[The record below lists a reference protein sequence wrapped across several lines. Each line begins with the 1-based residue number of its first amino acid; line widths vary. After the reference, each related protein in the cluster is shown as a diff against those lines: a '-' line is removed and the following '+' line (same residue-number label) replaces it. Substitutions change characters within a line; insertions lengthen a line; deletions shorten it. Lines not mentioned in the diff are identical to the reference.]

1 MIRLLTASLAAL
13 PLLTGAPA
21 RAAEAGATVT
31 PIVQQKLPGAPG
43 KTLSAVV
50 VTYEPGAASPSHHH
64 AGTVFAYVIEGT
76 IRSALN
82 DGEPR
87 DYKAGE
93 TFTEPP
99 GTHHAVSANA
109 STTEPAKLLAI
120 FVAEDGSQL
129 TVFDK

>member
-1 MIRLLTASLAAL
+1 M
-13 PLLTGAPA
+13 
-21 RAAEAGATVT
+21 
-31 PIVQQKLPGAPG
+31 
-43 KTLSAVV
+43 V

-64 AGTVFAYVIEGT
+64 AGTVFAYVLEGT

-99 GTHHAVSANA
+99 CTHHAVSANA
-109 STTEPAKLLAI
+109 SSTEPAKLLAI

>member
-21 RAAEAGATVT
+21 RAADADAPVT

-64 AGTVFAYVIEGT
+64 AGTVFAYVLEGT

-93 TFTEPP
+93 TFTEQP

-109 STTEPAKLLAI
+109 SSTEPAKLLAI